1 MNQVL
6 TPLETRVGCISAAM
20 NVIGQK
26 WTALILRDLS
36 SGPKRF
42 RDFTESLPE
51 LNPRTLSARLDDL
64 GDQGIIEVCSE
75 GGYQLTQK
83 GEALLPV
90 LKAMAEW
97 GDTWVVSPK
106 KKTS

>member
-1 MNQVL
+1 MNQPL
-6 TPLETRVGCISAAM
+6 PPLETHVGCISAAM

-42 RDFTESLPE
+42 RDFSESLPE

-64 GDQGIIEVCSE
+64 TEQGVIESCAE
-75 GGYQLTQK
+75 GGYQLTEK
-83 GEALLPV
+83 GEALIPV

-97 GDTWVVSPK
+97 GDKWVIT
-106 KKTS
+106 KKTA